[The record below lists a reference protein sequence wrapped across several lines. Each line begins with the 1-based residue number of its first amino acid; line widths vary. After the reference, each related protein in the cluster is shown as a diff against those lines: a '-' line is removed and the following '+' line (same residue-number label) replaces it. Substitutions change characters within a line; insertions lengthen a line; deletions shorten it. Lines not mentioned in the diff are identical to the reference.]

1 MPNRLAVALLCVV
14 ALAVWAAGCAPSRT
28 YREGVLATEYRSLS
42 TQDIRIYA
50 SRLDEE
56 IARVEKGAPVPA
68 GAIREE
74 YLEDLRLTRYGVQRE
89 ISARDVQLQ
98 DERRQQ
104 LERQRLF
111 PTP

>member
-1 MPNRLAVALLCVV
+1 MPNRFSAVFLCVV
-14 ALAVWAAGCAPSRT
+14 ALAVWVAGCAPSRT

-42 TQDIRIYA
+42 TADIRSYA

-68 GAIREE
+68 GATREE
-74 YLEDLRLTRYGVQRE
+74 YLSDLRSTRYGVQRE
-89 ISARDVQLQ
+89 ISARDIQLQ

>member
-14 ALAVWAAGCAPSRT
+14 ALAVWVAGCAPSRT

-56 IARVEKGAPVPA
+56 IAKVEKGGPVPA

>member
-1 MPNRLAVALLCVV
+1 MLNRLVAALICIVS
-14 ALAVWAAGCAPSRT
+14 LAVWVAGCAPSRT
-28 YREGVLATEYRSLS
+28 YREGVLATDYRSLS
-42 TQDIRIYA
+42 TEEIRSYA

-56 IARVEKGAPVPA
+56 IARVEKGGPVPA
-68 GAIREE
+68 GATREV
-74 YLEDLRLTRYGVQRE
+74 YLSDLRSTRYGVQRE
-89 ISARDVQLQ
+89 ISARDIQLQ